1 MKKIIYKRSAVLLTG
16 LALVLSSCEKNFDT
30 YNDDPNNPREVPNS
44 YLLVGAQRGIM
55 DNSVDVWWGANMGNQ
70 LAQYWSSNQ
79 YSSESRYQF
88 RTAITNAYWG
98 LFYSGGLNDPG
109 DGLLVGGLN
118 ELNTIIQKCQS
129 DPAGSSV
136 SGFPANQIAA
146 ATILRVWIIQNMTD
160 AWGDI
165 PYSQALK
172 PDEFRAPKYDSQ
184 SEIYSGLMSEI
195 NEAIALINTGEAGP
209 VNDLIYGGD
218 MDLWRK
224 FGNSV
229 KMRVAL
235 RMADVPSVAA
245 TARTE
250 FEAAAANG
258 AFTSNADNALFPYG
272 EGTDANPIYGNRYI
286 DNRNDYAGS
295 NVLIDILLA
304 QNDPRLPTW
313 FLPATAT
320 GNYVGEVYGLS
331 EGNAAA
337 TPNSQVSQRSD
348 LTLSADLPGIYLD
361 YAQVEF
367 MLAEAASRNWAV
379 PGGDARS
386 HYDAGVSASI
396 EFWTTLNGTPATP
409 TEISTYLAQ
418 PSVDFATADS
428 TWERVIGKQPWMA
441 LFNQG
446 TQGWTEWRRLD
457 FGILQMPADG
467 VLDGSGIPLRI
478 KYPLDEQTLNSGNYN
493 AAISNQ
499 GPDLQETRLWWDV
512 D

>member
-109 DGLLVGGLN
+109 NGILVGGLN
-118 ELNTIIQKCQS
+118 ELNTIIEKCQS
-129 DPAGSSV
+129 DPNGSSI

-146 ATILRVWIIQNMTD
+146 ATILRVWILQNMTD

-172 PDEFRAPKYDSQ
+172 PNEFRAPKYDSQ

-218 MDLWRK
+218 MDLWKK

-235 RMADVPSVAA
+235 RMADRNGAA
-245 TARTE
+245 AQTA
-250 FEAAAANG
+250 FEAAATDG
-258 AFTSNADNALFPYG
+258 GFTSNADNALWPYG
-272 EGTDANPIYGNRYI
+272 EGTDANPIYGNRFI

-304 QNDPRLPTW
+304 QNDPRLATW

-320 GNYVGEVYGLS
+320 GNFVGEVYGLS

-348 LTLSADLPGIYLD
+348 LTLSPTLPGIYMD

-367 MLAEAASRNWAV
+367 MLAEAVERGWAV
-379 PGGDARS
+379 GGTAQE
-386 HYDAGVSASI
+386 HYNNGVTASI
-396 EFWTTLNGTPATP
+396 DFWTTLNGDPAPADTI
-409 TEISTYLAQ
+409 TAYLAQ
-418 PSVDFATADS
+418 PGVDYTNPASGT
-428 TWERVIGKQPWMA
+428 TYKEKIGKQKWMA

-478 KYPLDEQTLNSGNYN
+478 KYPVDEQTLNSGNYSS
-493 AAISNQ
+493 AISNQ

-512 D
+512 N